1 MDKADFIKEH
11 FGFIL
16 TIVITYVLGIFLVII
31 QYRASK
37 IIPAPASA
45 PSTPDNNLNFMEV
58 FLNSMVPTTI
68 TYVLGCV
75 LVNIVDL
82 LKNNA
87 NNYIYNI
94 STCFFVMIYALI
106 FCLYIMEKFTFLWAI
121 FEAVLTLVLLLLNL
135 MCYKEKYKNTHHGLV

>member
-1 MDKADFIKEH
+1 MNRADFIKEH
-11 FGFIL
+11 LGFIL
-16 TIVITYVLGIFLVII
+16 TIVITYVIGIILVII

-37 IIPAPASA
+37 IIPTSNSIP
-45 PSTPDNNLNFMEV
+45 NNNSNFMEV
-58 FLNSMVPTTI
+58 FLNSMIPTTI

-82 LKNNA
+82 LENNA

-94 STCFFVMIYALI
+94 FTCFCVMIYAFI
-106 FCLYIMEKFTFLWAI
+106 FCLYVMEKFTFMWAI
-121 FEAVLTLVLLLLNL
+121 FEVVLTVALLLLNL